1 MPWDSRNQIFTHTLS
16 VLHAKPVLLQDCR
29 TQVLTDA
36 HCLLRM
42 QSLSFPSA
50 AGLQEADFHSYIA
63 FFFAFKAYILACI
76 FNLLRGCRN
85 ISESMKG
92 LWKNSTTRRSQVSAS
107 LMDKPKVCSYC
118 GTVGHNRRGCPKL
131 HPEKQHTEKVRVNV
145 CIVFR
150 VLGIKQRVLGKLSQ
164 NQRIFT
170 PANGSGIHVGL
181 STACTA

>member
-1 MPWDSRNQIFTHTLS
+1 MQSLFCCRTAGPRFSLMHIACFACKARLFHLLHDCKNQIFTHTTP
-16 VLHAKPVLLQDCR
+16 VLHAKPVSLICCMTACKACLFH
-29 TQVLTDA
+29 VL
-36 HCLLRM
+36 H
-42 QSLSFPSA
+42 
-50 AGLQEADFHSYIA
+50 
-63 FFFAFKAYILACI
+63 
-76 FNLLRGCRN
+76 NCRN

-131 HPEKQHTEKVRVNV
+131 HPEKQHTEKVRVNA

-150 VLGIKQRVLGKLSQ
+150 VLGIMQHVLGKLSQ